1 LVTENE
7 SFEACKMVFK
17 KPSKQMTQH
26 LKPLYIKAHMNGRP
40 VNKVLVDNGAAVNI
54 LPYKMISKLAK
65 TEEDLTL
72 SDMAVNGFTG
82 EPILIKGTI
91 PIQIKVG
98 GKVNTIAFLVV
109 NTKSAYN
116 ALLGRDWIH
125 SNWVVPSS
133 LHQVIM
139 FWKYNNS
146 IEIVMANDKPFT
158 VCNNVDAMLYNEN
171 MSIVKFAGLNN
182 RTTNSIT
189 VEHLL
194 DERETSTSSKT
205 SKTLLE
211 KAKGSEIEELND
223 D

>member
-1 LVTENE
+1 
-7 SFEACKMVFK
+7 
-17 KPSKQMTQH
+17 MTQH
-26 LKPLYIKAHMNGRP
+26 LKPLYIKAYMNGRS

-54 LPYKMISKLAK
+54 LPYKMLSKLAK
-65 TEEDLTL
+65 TEEDLTP
-72 SDMAVNGFTG
+72 SDMAVNGFIG
-82 EPILIKGTI
+82 EPNITKEIIL
-91 PIQIKVG
+91 IQIKVES
-98 GKVNTIAFLVV
+98 KVNTAAFFVV

-139 FWKYNNS
+139 FWKDNNS
-146 IEIVMANDKPFT
+146 IEIVMADDKPFT
-158 VCNNVDAMLYNEN
+158 VCNNIDAMLYNKN

-182 RTTNSIT
+182 RTIDSIT

-194 DERETSTSSKT
+194 DEGETSTSNET
-205 SKTLLE
+205 PKTLLD
-211 KAKGSEIEELND
+211 KTKWSKIEELND